1 MNVRVPR
8 HFEVWVEEQVAS
20 GRFSTTDQVFEEALR
35 LLEQRE
41 AKVRD
46 LRAAIQEG
54 LDSGPAAPW
63 EGADEIIR
71 QARASRD
78 ADRRQGQP

>member
-1 MNVRVPR
+1 MNVHVPR

-54 LDSGPAAPW
+54 LDSGPAEPW

-78 ADRRQGQP
+78 AERRQGQP